1 MMKNLFIT
9 VAIFL
14 LTLLIWLAVGMKK
27 LDKDFFLSN
36 SVLDRAIPLNV
47 NIDIDFFNKL
57 KNPAYENK

>member
-1 MMKNLFIT
+1 MKNLFIT

-57 KNPAYENK
+57 KNPAYGNK